1 MVSVLCLEGG
11 RENQLFPLKSPLDPL
26 SFKPIFPIPLRIHG
40 SIGAITR
47 ATLEAILRYN
57 MITSK
62 TINQISFTNVIY
74 V

>member
-40 SIGAITR
+40 RNGAITR

-57 MITSK
+57 MIASNK
-62 TINQISFTNVIY
+62 LIKLASLM
-74 V
+74 